1 MKNND
6 VASVSALFF
15 NPNQHMKLKT
25 TLTARNSRT
34 ETKLVVTTRPTGG
47 VFTRWEQQSNHDD
60 AVNRAH
66 ATRRSDYR
74 ARDIRFS

>member
-1 MKNND
+1 
-6 VASVSALFF
+6 
-15 NPNQHMKLKT
+15 MKLKT

-34 ETKLVVTTRPTGG
+34 ETKLVVTTRPTGAI
-47 VFTRWEQQSNHDD
+47 FTRWEQQGNHDE

-66 ATRRSDYR
+66 ETLRKEYR